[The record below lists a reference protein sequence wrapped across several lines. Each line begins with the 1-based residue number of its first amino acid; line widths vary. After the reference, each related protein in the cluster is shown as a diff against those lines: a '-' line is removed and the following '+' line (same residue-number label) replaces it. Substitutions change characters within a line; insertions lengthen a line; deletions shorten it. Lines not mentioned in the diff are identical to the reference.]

1 MATLQSPRDLDGTT
15 DSSKQEGAVVDQVES
30 HELDH
35 GILPGTV
42 LAEWLRQETITR
54 QEARMKKLG
63 AVVASLA
70 LVSLLGVTDAA
81 AQTQTKAADPMKQ
94 TEPKP
99 KAGQPLQSA
108 KRFAEHTGL
117 VRASTVIGN
126 DVKDASGK
134 DAGKVEDLMV
144 DSRGDVVYAILSF
157 GGFLGVGDKLYAVPW
172 NAMMI
177 DRDKK
182 AVFLDVRKETL
193 ERAPSFPKDKWTIG
207 PPDFH
212 DRGWGDDVH
221 KYWSDA
227 SITAA
232 VKSKLAAEKASTL
245 IKVDVD
251 TDHGVV
257 QLNGTVDSMR
267 TKQRASD
274 LARRIEGVRK
284 VVNNLKVQG

>member
-1 MATLQSPRDLDGTT
+1 
-15 DSSKQEGAVVDQVES
+15 
-30 HELDH
+30 
-35 GILPGTV
+35 
-42 LAEWLRQETITR
+42 
-54 QEARMKKLG
+54 MKKLG

-232 VKSKLAAEKASTL
+232 VKTKLAAEKLATL
-245 IKVDVD
+245 TKIDVD
-251 TDHGVV
+251 TRNGAVTLTGNVESEGMRRRAAEIASGV
-257 QLNGTVDSMR
+257 N
-267 TKQRASD
+267 
-274 LARRIEGVRK
+274 GVRE
-284 VVNNLKVQG
+284 VVNNLKVQ